1 MFIFHYKMQGNFTV
15 EAEKAKYNFETQA
28 VEKMASMLLVLPEMP
43 TQFLR
48 CDPPLHKA
56 GETYLE
62 VTNLL
67 QVTMTRLTM
76 IILCHVIAGLH

>member
-1 MFIFHYKMQGNFTV
+1 MM
-15 EAEKAKYNFETQA
+15 
-28 VEKMASMLLVLPEMP
+28 LVLPEMP

-48 CDPPLHKA
+48 CDPVAGHKA

-67 QVTMTRLTM
+67 QVTMTLTVVI
-76 IILCHVIAGLH
+76 IILCHLISGLH